1 VAPAAPKSEEE
12 CRDYQRQ
19 QNAYLKAIEAQNEQ
33 CHADV
38 LKAKSAEFVIVAPPC
53 GGKAVPTPKQ
63 CQEVSG
69 AAWCASIGFASKYEQ
84 CIKQALAA
92 ERKPF
97 DDAATENRER
107 QSMEAAKLFRKQCEE
122 DSVLPKPDGCK
133 AIQSGSGFEDLGK
146 H

>member
-1 VAPAAPKSEEE
+1 LAPADPRSEEE

-19 QNAYLKAIEAQNEQ
+19 QNAYLKALETQNEQ

-38 LKAKSAEFVIVAPPC
+38 LKGKSAEFVTVAPPC

-69 AAWCASIGFASKYEQ
+69 AAWCASVGFASKYEQ
-84 CIKQALAA
+84 CMKQALAA

-97 DDAATENRER
+97 DDAVIKNQER
-107 QSMEAAKLFRKQCEE
+107 QSREAAKRLREQCEA
-122 DSVLPKPDGCK
+122 DSAMPKPDGCK
-133 AIQSGSGFEDLGK
+133 AVQSGSGFEELEK
-146 H
+146 R